1 MEAEVW
7 NAANS
12 TGEKEVQAI
21 ALNQTPGSLETQH
34 IVAQTNKDF
43 LLSDTQS
50 VDLENYDLSK

>member
-1 MEAEVW
+1 MW

-12 TGEKEVQAI
+12 TGEKEVQPI
-21 ALNQTPGSLETQH
+21 ALNQTPDSLETQH